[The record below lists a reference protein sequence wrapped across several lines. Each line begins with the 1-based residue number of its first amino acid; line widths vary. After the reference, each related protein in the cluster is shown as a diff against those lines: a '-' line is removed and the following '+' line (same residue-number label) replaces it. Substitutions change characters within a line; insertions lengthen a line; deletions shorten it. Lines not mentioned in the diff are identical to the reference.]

1 MSDRPSDGYFP
12 EYRSE
17 PQTSTP
23 TGAELAALNCVSH
36 GLTASMAAEVLGVSP
51 YTVQRQLKSARRKLA
66 AKNTTHAV
74 ALAVRANLID

>member
-1 MSDRPSDGYFP
+1 MGHRPSDGYFP

-17 PQTSTP
+17 PQTTTP
-23 TGAELAALNCVSH
+23 TAAELAALSAVSH
-36 GLTASMAAEVLGVSP
+36 GLTAGMAAEVLGVSP

-74 ALAVRANLID
+74 AIAVRQQMID